1 VFLDV
6 KKVPI
11 LMKKPYFIRVYRPA
25 KKVPSDR
32 QKKYLA
38 TRKKSTYFDEKA
50 LFYKGL
56 STGKKST

>member
-11 LMKKPYFIRVYRPA
+11 LMKNPYFTRLYRPA
-25 KKVPSDR
+25 KKVPSRR

-38 TRKKSTYFDEKA
+38 TRKKSTYFDEKS
-50 LFYKGL
+50 LFYKAL

>member
-1 VFLDV
+1 
-6 KKVPI
+6 
-11 LMKKPYFIRVYRPA
+11 MKKPYFIRVYRPA